1 MRKINAFIP
10 PVIILFRPILVAQ
23 CCKTSIPIL
32 DKLTLDLA
40 FRKSEMK
47 FCNPLAWVDIFYN
60 VQIQEQ
66 CLQYWVYCCWGLILW
81 PKITGTEDVIRVLY
95 GCSTVAVLRRAV
107 TSKCLQ
113 RVSWHWVENASFV
126 SGVTWRLPCWERLRA
141 KKIKISNCEFSRAS
155 ARRPINE
162 RTNWM
167 RSCKLPNKHEATHW
181 TQDLVLFTVAF
192 MPTLSALS
200 MERKT

>member
-1 MRKINAFIP
+1 MRKRKEFGQKAKQSRSHAFIP

-81 PKITGTEDVIRVLY
+81 PKTTGTEVVVSVLLWVTFCVTVKPVIDP
-95 GCSTVAVLRRAV
+95 LRRAV
-107 TSKCLQ
+107 TRKCLQ
-113 RVSWHWVENASFV
+113 RVGLGIGSKMPFIVKTAV
-126 SGVTWRLPCWERLRA
+126 LG
-141 KKIKISNCEFSRAS
+141 KIV
-155 ARRPINE
+155 
-162 RTNWM
+162 
-167 RSCKLPNKHEATHW
+167 
-181 TQDLVLFTVAF
+181 Q
-192 MPTLSALS
+192 
-200 MERKT
+200 RKNNNIGH

>member
-1 MRKINAFIP
+1 MNRGSVNNKKMRKINAFIP

-81 PKITGTEDVIRVLY
+81 PKITGTEDVISVLMGLHSSSSSTRSDLEMPSARVLALGRKCLFRFRRY
-95 GCSTVAVLRRAV
+95 VKTAVLG
-107 TSKCLQ
+107 KI
-113 RVSWHWVENASFV
+113 AS
-126 SGVTWRLPCWERLRA
+126 E
-141 KKIKISNCEFSRAS
+141 KN
-155 ARRPINE
+155 
-162 RTNWM
+162 
-167 RSCKLPNKHEATHW
+167 
-181 TQDLVLFTVAF
+181 
-192 MPTLSALS
+192 
-200 MERKT
+200 